1 MQVFH
6 PFFKRFSIFFHTF
19 PRCLFR
25 KRQHTFPQTQV
36 HFTRNASTFS
46 LKRRSIFTQTRA
58 RFFVQTYISQS
69 MPQRA
74 ENHAKTL
81 LSNKINITFATLL
94 QKTRAYLPGLVHGSG
109 NGEARPERMD
119 CAPPTN
125 ETGNSKT

>member
-1 MQVFH
+1 MRYASFP
-6 PFFKRFSIFFHTF
+6 PFFLSNFPVFFHTF
-19 PRCLFR
+19 PRRPFR
-25 KRQHTFPQTQV
+25 KRQYASLQAQV

-58 RFFVQTYISQS
+58 RFLYKHTYL
-69 MPQRA
+69 PQRA
-74 ENHAKTL
+74 KNYAKTL

-119 CAPPTN
+119 CARRTS

>member
-6 PFFKRFSIFFHTF
+6 PFFKRFSHLFFTF
-19 PRCLFR
+19 LRTILFG
-25 KRQHTFPQTQV
+25 
-36 HFTRNASTFS
+36 NASTFPF
-46 LKRRSIFTQTRA
+46 RRKCISPETQVRFPSNA
-58 RFFVQTYISQS
+58 EAFLHKHGRVFFVQTYIS
-69 MPQRA
+69 MPQKA

-109 NGEARPERMD
+109 NGEARPEHMD